1 MWKLSRFFSYIIL
14 GGKMNIKQ
22 VAKDNYKIFINKL
35 FFKGSFD
42 EKENIIDFVKDIILK
57 KRKVLNLRGFYKVLV
72 YVNKKIGMFIDMVK
86 LEDSSYFN
94 NLDLR
99 VIVNNDSEVYFE
111 TEDYFFIAD
120 GKDIRYLDGKFYLL
134 VDEFF
139 QEKIENEEFGRFIY
153 GEDVI
158 NVLANGVIL

>member
-1 MWKLSRFFSYIIL
+1 
-14 GGKMNIKQ
+14 MNIKQ
-22 VAKDNYKIFINKL
+22 IAKDNYKIFINKL
-35 FFKGSFD
+35 IFNGDLK
-42 EKENIIDFVKDIILK
+42 EKESIIDFVKEFILK

-72 YVNKKIGMFIDMVK
+72 YVNKNIGMFIDMVK

-111 TEDYFFIAD
+111 TEDYFLIAN

-139 QEKIENEEFGRFIY
+139 YKIIRNEEFGRFIY
-153 GEDVI
+153 GEDAI
-158 NVLANGVIL
+158 NVLANGMILW

>member
-1 MWKLSRFFSYIIL
+1 
-14 GGKMNIKQ
+14 MNIKQ

-111 TEDYFFIAD
+111 TEDYFFIAE

-158 NVLANGVIL
+158 NVLANGIILW

>member
-1 MWKLSRFFSYIIL
+1 
-14 GGKMNIKQ
+14 MNIKQ
-22 VAKDNYKIFINKL
+22 ISKDNYKIFIDKFYFVTDL
-35 FFKGSFD
+35 D
-42 EKENIIDFVKDIILK
+42 EKEQIIDFVKDIIMK
-57 KRKVLNLRGFYKVLV
+57 KRKILNLRGFYKVLV
-72 YVNKKIGMFIDMVK
+72 YVNKKIGMFLDMIK

-99 VIVNNDSEVYFE
+99 VIVNCDSEIYFE
-111 TEDYFFIAD
+111 TEDYFFIAN

-134 VDEFF
+134 VDDSFM
-139 QEKIENEEFGRFIY
+139 EKIENEEFGRFIY